1 MKNKYRF
8 ALIALFISLLT
19 IGLTYFFWESSNNS
33 PDPNK
38 NLDTTSKNSQKNI
51 LDENSVDKKAL
62 NNTTESL
69 HKKIQILTPQ
79 VNIFINQIEAVLRS
93 MQSRESKISSL
104 MNILR
109 KAQSDDE
116 YIATL
121 QSLSMLKPIEYTDEL
136 MVIVKSNQKSDKIRA
151 EVLKT
156 LSKAYLL
163 DDDEVQRVGA
173 STVYVQMEKIS
184 QYVESV
190 VKDKYT
196 PPELYQT
203 ALQNYAFMNSG
214 DAFFLAKEFMTKP
227 SPLSESESSFV
238 NDTFFV
244 DSQNLTKLLP
254 IIQKNSRKI
263 TDKMIA
269 QMAVMAAEPV
279 ILERLSYLEKQ
290 QIINIIHS
298 HKLNSTKPML
308 DIHPD
313 TINFLIQKIKSTLV
327 AP

>member
-1 MKNKYRF
+1 MD
-8 ALIALFISLLT
+8 I
-19 IGLTYFFWESSNNS
+19 
-33 PDPNK
+33 
-38 NLDTTSKNSQKNI
+38 TSKNSQKNI
-51 LDENSVDKKAL
+51 FDENSIDKKAL

-163 DDDEVQRVGA
+163 DDNEVQSDNEVQRVGA

-184 QYVESV
+184 QYVDSV

-254 IIQKNSRKI
+254 IIQKNSKKI

-269 QMAVMAAEPV
+269 QMAVMAAESV
-279 ILERLSYLEKQ
+279 ILERLSHLEKQ
-290 QIINIIHS
+290 QIINIIQN
-298 HKLNSTKPML
+298 HKLNSTQPMI

-313 TINFLIQKIKSTLV
+313 TINFLIQKIKGTLV